1 MSCCS
6 PTDVREKQV
15 ESSFSAVIL
24 ATLLHK
30 PTPVSEKGMVIRM
43 EKTRIQKAIADMG
56 FCSRRKAEELICQN
70 RVKVNGHPAQIGQ
83 KIDPAKDLVVIDGE
97 RLYYNRKKEHVY
109 LMMNK
114 PRGYITS
121 MSDDRG
127 RRCVTELLPELN
139 VRVFPVGRL
148 DLNTEGL
155 LLFTSDGRFA
165 NDMMHPS
172 RAVTK
177 TYRVTVRPDIT
188 EDQAVRL
195 TEGVIIDGRK
205 TAPAEVR
212 VLTKEP
218 NRVVMELVIREG
230 RNRQVRKMCEAVGLE
245 VARLKRTAFGPLR
258 LGMLKPGSCRELKA
272 EELKAIRAAVKK
284 PERR

>member
-1 MSCCS
+1 MQ
-6 PTDVREKQV
+6 T
-15 ESSFSAVIL
+15 I
-24 ATLLHK
+24 
-30 PTPVSEKGMVIRM
+30 
-43 EKTRIQKAIADMG
+43 RIQKVIADTG
-56 FCSRRKAEELICQN
+56 FCSRRKAEELVLQR
-70 RVKVNGHPAQIGQ
+70 RVKVNGHPARIGQ
-83 KIDPAKDLVVIDGE
+83 KIDLVRDLITIDGE
-97 RLYYNRKKEHVY
+97 KIIYNRKKQHVY

-127 RRCVTELLPELN
+127 RRCVTQLLPQTD
-139 VRVFPVGRL
+139 VRVFPIGRL

-155 LLFTSDGRFA
+155 LLFTSDGNFA

-188 EDQAVRL
+188 DEQAVKL
-195 TEGVIIDGRK
+195 SEGVMIDGRK

-212 VLTKEP
+212 VLDKQP

-245 VARLKRTAFGPLR
+245 VARLKRTSVGPIK
-258 LGMLKPGSCRELKA
+258 LGMLKPGTCRELKA
-272 EELKAIRAAVKK
+272 EELKALRAAVKK
-284 PERR
+284 PERK

>member
-1 MSCCS
+1 
-6 PTDVREKQV
+6 
-15 ESSFSAVIL
+15 
-24 ATLLHK
+24 
-30 PTPVSEKGMVIRM
+30 M
-43 EKTRIQKAIADMG
+43 EKVRIQKVIADMG
-56 FCSRRKAEELICQN
+56 VCSRRKAEEMIQQK
-70 RVKVNGHPAQIGQ
+70 RVRVNGHPALIGQ
-83 KIDPAKDLVVIDGE
+83 KIDPSKDLVTIDGE
-97 RLYYNRKKEHVY
+97 RLFYTRKKQQVY

-121 MSDDRG
+121 MHDDRG
-127 RRCVTELLPELN
+127 RRCVTELLPETG
-139 VRVFPVGRL
+139 VRVYPVGRL

-155 LLFTSDGRFA
+155 LLFTSDGNFA

-172 RAVTK
+172 RSVTK

-188 EDQAVRL
+188 DEQAVRL
-195 TEGVIIDGRK
+195 AEGVYIDGRK

-258 LGMLKPGSCRELKA
+258 LGMLKPGTCRELTA

-284 PERR
+284 PAGR